1 MGDDGLSSTMGSGG
15 FGDTDDTSYYTR
27 PSQSYDDRMGY
38 SENDYSDTGGNS
50 NVYDPLGWL
59 AHRQP
64 VQDLSMAED
73 LLSPSGD
80 YGLEALQ
87 GNMWNADQKPYTS
100 ADVNYDNL
108 DWLSAN
114 WKKYGSKLG
123 QFGLGV
129 LSRTNPAAATA
140 LSLYNLWNNP
150 RGKLAGQAGGTLGS
164 VVGGAI
170 NPALRGVGGMIGGE
184 MASGAAANAERTMGP
199 AQNVPQTSGSS
210 TDFGAIGAGL
220 GQIWNRYGAAKEYK
234 NQGNQLQD
242 LYGPNSAYS
251 QQLQQSLL
259 RQDAAR
265 GRRSQFGTR
274 NVELQARLADLASRN
289 APQLQNLTKARV
301 DERNKMYTDLY
312 SLGRMLYD

>member
-1 MGDDGLSSTMGSGG
+1 MGDDGLGSTMGSGG
-15 FGDTDDTSYYTR
+15 FGETDDTQYFTN
-27 PSQSYDDRMGY
+27 PSQTYDQRMGY
-38 SENDYSDTGGNS
+38 DNTDYTDTGGNS
-50 NVYDPLGWL
+50 GGYDPLGWL

-64 VQDLSMAED
+64 QEDLSFAED
-73 LLSPSGD
+73 LLSPNGA

-87 GNMWNADQKPYTS
+87 DNMWNSDQKPYTS
-100 ADVNYDNL
+100 ADVDYDAM

-114 WKKYGSKLG
+114 WKRYGSKLG

-140 LSLYNLWNNP
+140 YSLYNLWNNP
-150 RGKLAGQAGGTLGS
+150 RGKLAGQAGGTIGS
-164 VVGGAI
+164 IVGGAI
-170 NPALRGVGGMIGGE
+170 NPALAGVGGMVGGE
-184 MASGAAANAERTMGP
+184 MAANAAANAERTIGP
-199 AQNVPQTSGSS
+199 AQNIPQTSGS

-234 NQGNQLQD
+234 NQGQQLQD

-289 APQLQNLTKARV
+289 APQLQSLTKSKV
-301 DERNKMYTDLY
+301 DEKNKMYTDLY

>member
-1 MGDDGLSSTMGSGG
+1 MGDDGLGSTLGSGG
-15 FGDTDDTSYYTR
+15 FGDTDDTSYYTNQ
-27 PSQSYDDRMGY
+27 PKTYDQRMGY
-38 SENDYSDTGGNS
+38 DPDPSASNGNYG
-50 NVYDPLGWL
+50 NYNPTMFNAV
-59 AHRQP
+59 
-64 VQDLSMAED
+64 ED
-73 LLSPSGD
+73 LLGPGGEYGD
-80 YGLEALQ
+80 MALQ
-87 GNMWNADQKPYTS
+87 DNMWNADQKPYTS
-100 ADVNYDNL
+100 ADVDYDAL

-114 WKKYGSKLG
+114 WKKYGAKIG

-129 LSRTNPAAATA
+129 ASRMNPAAATA
-140 LSLYNLWNNP
+140 YSLYNLWNNP

-164 VVGGAI
+164 VIGGAV
-170 NPALRGVGGMIGGE
+170 NPALAGVGGMIGGE
-184 MASGAAANAERTMGP
+184 LASNAAANAERQYGVATNGP
-199 AQNVPQTSGSS
+199 KGSLGSSSS

-251 QQLQQSLL
+251 QQLQQALL

-289 APQLQNLTKARV
+289 APQLQNLTKARI
-301 DERNKMYTDLY
+301 DEKNKMYTDLY

>member
-1 MGDDGLSSTMGSGG
+1 MGDDGLGSTMGSGG
-15 FGDTDDTSYYTR
+15 FGDTDETSYFTN
-27 PSQSYDDRMGY
+27 PSQTYDQKMGY
-38 SENDYSDTGGNS
+38 DNTDYSATGGNGGMF
-50 NVYDPLGWL
+50 DP
-59 AHRQP
+59 RMFQE
-64 VQDLSMAED
+64 AED
-73 LLSPSGD
+73 LLGPSGMF
-80 YGLEALQ
+80 GSEALQ
-87 GNMWNADQKPYTS
+87 DNMWNADQKPYTS
-100 ADVNYDNL
+100 ADVDYDTL

-114 WKKYGSKLG
+114 WKRYGSKLG

-140 LSLYNLWNNP
+140 YSLYNLWNNP

-164 VVGGAI
+164 AIGGAI
-170 NPALRGVGGMIGGE
+170 NPALAGVGGMVGGE

-199 AQNVPQTSGSS
+199 AQNIPQTSSS

-234 NQGNQLQD
+234 NQGQQLQD

-289 APQLQNLTKARV
+289 APQLQNLTKARI
-301 DERNKMYTDLY
+301 DEKNKMYTDLY

>member
-1 MGDDGLSSTMGSGG
+1 MGDDSSSSYYTSGLGSTMGSGG
-15 FGDTDDTSYYTR
+15 FSDTDETSYFTN
-27 PSQSYDDRMGY
+27 PSQTYDQRMGY
-38 SENDYSDTGGNS
+38 DDPSASNGNYG
-50 NVYDPLGWL
+50 NYN
-59 AHRQP
+59 QNMF
-64 VQDLSMAED
+64 QEAED
-73 LLSPSGD
+73 LLGPSGMF
-80 YGLEALQ
+80 GSEALQ
-87 GNMWNADQKPYTS
+87 DNMWNADQKPYTS
-100 ADVNYDNL
+100 ADVDYDTL

-114 WKKYGSKLG
+114 WKRYGSKLG

-140 LSLYNLWNNP
+140 YSLYNLWNNP

-164 VVGGAI
+164 AIGGAI
-170 NPALRGVGGMIGGE
+170 NPALAGVGGMVGGE

-199 AQNVPQTSGSS
+199 AQNIPQTSGS

-234 NQGNQLQD
+234 NQGQQLQD

-259 RQDAAR
+259 RQDAQR

-289 APQLQNLTKARV
+289 APQLQNLTRARS
-301 DERNKMYTDLY
+301 DEKNKMYTDLY

>member
-1 MGDDGLSSTMGSGG
+1 MGDDGLGSTMGSGG
-15 FGDTDDTSYYTR
+15 FGDTDETSYFTN
-27 PSQSYDDRMGY
+27 PPKTYDQKMGY
-38 SENDYSDTGGNS
+38 DNTDYTDTGGNGGMF
-50 NVYDPLGWL
+50 DP
-59 AHRQP
+59 RMFQE
-64 VQDLSMAED
+64 AED
-73 LLSPSGD
+73 LLGPNGMFGS
-80 YGLEALQ
+80 EALQ
-87 GNMWNADQKPYTS
+87 DNMWNADQKPYTS
-100 ADVNYDNL
+100 ADVDYDTL

-114 WKKYGSKLG
+114 WKRYGSKLG

-140 LSLYNLWNNP
+140 YSLYNLWNNP

-164 VVGGAI
+164 AIGGAI
-170 NPALRGVGGMIGGE
+170 NPALAGVGGMVGGE

-199 AQNVPQTSGSS
+199 AQNIPQTSGS

-234 NQGNQLQD
+234 NQGQQLQD

-259 RQDAAR
+259 RQDAQR

-289 APQLQNLTKARV
+289 APQLQNLTRARI
-301 DERNKMYTDLY
+301 DEKNKMYTDLY

>member
-1 MGDDGLSSTMGSGG
+1 MGDDGLGSTMGSGG
-15 FGDTDDTSYYTR
+15 FGDTDDTSYFTN
-27 PSQSYDDRMGY
+27 PSQTYDQKMGY
-38 SENDYSDTGGNS
+38 DNTDYSATGGNGGMF
-50 NVYDPLGWL
+50 DP
-59 AHRQP
+59 RMFQE
-64 VQDLSMAED
+64 AED
-73 LLSPSGD
+73 LLGPSGMF
-80 YGLEALQ
+80 GSEALQ
-87 GNMWNADQKPYTS
+87 DNMWNADQKPYTS
-100 ADVNYDNL
+100 ADVDYDTL

-114 WKKYGSKLG
+114 WKRYGSKLG

-140 LSLYNLWNNP
+140 YSLYNLWNNP

-164 VVGGAI
+164 AIGGAI
-170 NPALRGVGGMIGGE
+170 NPALAGVGGMVGGE

-199 AQNVPQTSGSS
+199 AQNIPQTSGS

-234 NQGNQLQD
+234 NQGQQLQD

-259 RQDAAR
+259 RQDAQR

-289 APQLQNLTKARV
+289 APQLQNLTKARS
-301 DERNKMYTDLY
+301 DEKNKMYTDLY